1 MKKRKKVIVWLLIAA
16 LLMTQVCFPG
26 VNVRAEEGQSVVEKA
41 EQEEFSAQSEKEKEE
56 AESQKKDEKSEKTE
70 KSGKTDE
77 KEAVEKESDQKE
89 KETKDTQEKE
99 PDKKEEVSKDSEEKG
114 MDQKEE
120 VSKDSEEKGTDQKEE
135 ISKNTE
141 EESTTA
147 QAASTEEKKES
158 QEENSESTTS
168 TETKTGT
175 VTLERPLFLEGEDE
189 EEDKKEDNKQELSE
203 YQVKFVPVDQE
214 GNVVSGATVTMKTST
229 DKNSWSTV
237 SALDS
242 GQYKLPVKE
251 NEKDCYYKF
260 SITAINYETFDS
272 EIFSFTQES
281 NPYFNLS
288 SVTDGEVTIRPIME
302 KKTKPDQYRVEIKV
316 LGEDGNPLTDA
327 RIEMKWRKDIYKWY
341 EQDAIS
347 PGTYDLYTK
356 DDVDIN
362 HYRIYQFTIVAD
374 GYVNYESNEFQFRSG
389 WWNPYFNVDTVE
401 QTFTITVKM
410 TLETTALENAKISAI
425 KELENYK
432 KLEDY
437 RQAEQDQI
445 KSLIKTWSDNIH
457 NAETINLVNWNLNR
471 AKVLLDRLKTN
482 LEYEDEEYRSR
493 IYFLTDD
500 GQKTYV
506 NEYGE
511 ITITNIDSGNFYIT
525 HPDGSLYAN
534 NEWDAKWRCVYEY
547 NDLDHPDSIAF
558 QVIVG
563 TYGQFAGKFVGNYD
577 ATVTLSDLG
586 RAIKFKVKVVDG
598 RVDQLRAY
606 VDGRD
611 VSGKTITV
619 AGSEKKKAV
628 IQGRLKGTNR
638 WISIPAYS
646 LKYTAGGSTSVNHA
660 SAEFRTWG
668 ESGSITYTLDSDR
681 SVSVTVYIKA
691 TIVHATGIQVI
702 CPSKATV
709 GDWNGAFNQYV
720 GIMEGQGGYQVVVT
734 PYNTSNPSVTWEDL
748 TPDVATFQTLHAAG
762 IVPKKAGTAKFKVSC
777 VENPKISTM
786 VTIMFQY
793 EKPLKTAEAEQDV
806 YYAKPSDKTINL
818 NIITNGQKDSSKG
831 ASEQRFKWSYSTSGV
846 VKVTDSVHYDKSS
859 VTIPNWFSH
868 TISILGEGT
877 VYVTGTPYD
886 ETENCKPVK
895 FKVVVSSDV
904 NKDKE
909 AAERV
914 EKLILNI
921 GKVTLEKKNQIKYA
935 RSQYQALTSTQKGL
949 VDDDIY
955 AKLVAAE
962 LEIRRLER
970 GDSDDDSDGDGGEG
984 GNGSGGSGENTTP
997 GGSEG
1002 ENQTGGSE
1010 NSGTSGEGNDDV
1022 PGGDTGTNPEESGSG
1037 NDPSAPQTDSQNP
1050 ANPDAKVEDSR
1061 ISKKTVQA
1069 ATNNQTNSSSGKK
1082 AGKKGGKKF
1091 YEVDIQDITNEV
1103 KKMVNEISPEMKIL
1117 IIGCVLAAF
1126 LYGFFRRRS
1135 QYLKDKNEKKQ

>member
-26 VNVRAEEGQSVVEKA
+26 VSVRAEEGQSVVEKA
-41 EQEEFSAQSEKEKEE
+41 EQEESAAQSEKEKEE

-70 KSGKTDE
+70 KSSKSDE
-77 KEAVEKESDQKE
+77 KETVEKASDQKE
-89 KETKDTQEKE
+89 ETKDTQEKE
-99 PDKKEEVSKDSEEKG
+99 SDK
-114 MDQKEE
+114 KEE

-141 EESTTA
+141 EESTAA

-158 QEENSESTTS
+158 QEENSESATS

-175 VTLERPLFLEGEDE
+175 MTLERPLFLEGADDE
-189 EEDKKEDNKQELSE
+189 EGKKEEDKKEEDKKQELSE
-203 YQVKFVPVDQE
+203 YQVKFVPVDQD
-214 GNVVSGATVTMKTST
+214 GNVVSGATITMKTST

-251 NEKDCYYKF
+251 DEKDCYYKF

-288 SVTDGEVTIRPIME
+288 SVTDGEVTIRPVMQ
-302 KKTKPDQYRVEIKV
+302 KKAKPDRYRVEIKAV
-316 LGEDGNPLTDA
+316 DENGNPIDNAIVT
-327 RIEMKWRKDIYKWY
+327 MNWSVDIYSTY
-341 EQDAIS
+341 IQEAVS
-347 PGTYDLYTK
+347 PGVYDLNVKRGNDLLYYKFRISAEGYTP
-356 DDVDIN
+356 
-362 HYRIYQFTIVAD
+362 
-374 GYVNYESNEFQFRSG
+374 YEGTKFCFDSR
-389 WWNPYFNVDTVE
+389 WWNPYFNVNTVG
-401 QTFTITVKM
+401 QSFTITISMESKET
-410 TLETTALENAKISAI
+410 TLEKTKKSSIE
-425 KELENYK
+425 ELTNYK
-432 KLEDY
+432 KPEDY
-437 RQAEQDQI
+437 RQAEQEQI
-445 KSLIKTWSDNIH
+445 KTIVETWTEKIN
-457 NAETINLVNWNLNR
+457 NATTVSSVTWNLNA
-471 AKVLLDRLKTN
+471 AKEKLDRLKTN
-482 LEYEDEEYRSR
+482 IEYEDEEYRSR

-506 NEYGE
+506 SEYGE

-547 NDLDHPDSIAF
+547 NDLDHPESIAF

-586 RAIKFKVKVVDG
+586 RAIKFKVRVVDG

-806 YYAKPSDKTINL
+806 YYAKPSDKTMNL

-921 GKVTLEKKNQIKYA
+921 GKVTLEKKSQIKYA

-1022 PGGDTGTNPEESGSG
+1022 PGGGTGTNPEESGSG

-1103 KKMVNEISPEMKIL
+1103 KKIVNEISPEMKIL

>member
-1 MKKRKKVIVWLLIAA
+1 MKRKRKVMVLLLIFM
-16 LLMTQVCFPG
+16 LVLTQVWVPG
-26 VNVRAEEGQSVVEKA
+26 VKVQANEDQEVTENLEKS
-41 EQEEFSAQSEKEKEE
+41 ETSTQLGSEKEDSSKEPENKQENEISKE
-56 AESQKKDEKSEKTE
+56 ASVNEEKPDESATNTENLEKSET
-70 KSGKTDE
+70 STQPGSE
-77 KEAVEKESDQKE
+77 KEDSS
-89 KETKDTQEKE
+89 KE
-99 PDKKEEVSKDSEEKG
+99 PENKQEN
-114 MDQKEE
+114 
-120 VSKDSEEKGTDQKEE
+120 E
-135 ISKNTE
+135 ISKEASVNEEKPDESATNTE
-141 EESTTA
+141 NQTKTVKIKNFLSDTPSDSELPEEPKDD
-147 QAASTEEKKES
+147 TEDEKKEIP
-158 QEENSESTTS
+158 
-168 TETKTGT
+168 KYT
-175 VTLERPLFLEGEDE
+175 V
-189 EEDKKEDNKQELSE
+189 KVQ
-203 YQVKFVPVDQE
+203 PVDQD
-214 GNVVSGATVTMKTST
+214 GNTISGASVTMKTST

-237 SALDS
+237 SMDDP
-242 GQYKLPVKE
+242 LPEKE
-251 NEKDCYYKF
+251 EENVCYYKF
-260 SITAINYETFDS
+260 SITAVNYETFDS
-272 EIFSFTQES
+272 EVFSFTED
-281 NPYFNLS
+281 NTYFNFS
-288 SVTDGEVTIRPIME
+288 AVKDGEVTIQPVME
-302 KKTKPDQYRVEIKV
+302 KKAKPDQYRVEIKV

-457 NAETINLVNWNLNR
+457 NAETINLVNWNLNQ

-846 VKVTDSVHYDKSS
+846 VKVTDSVHYDKTS

-914 EKLILNI
+914 EQLILNI

-949 VDDDIY
+949 VDDEIY

-984 GNGSGGSGENTTP
+984 GNGIGGNGENTDP
-997 GGSEG
+997 GGSDG
-1002 ENQTGGSE
+1002 ESQTGGSE

-1022 PGGDTGTNPEESGSG
+1022 PGGGTGTNPEESGSG

-1103 KKMVNEISPEMKIL
+1103 KKIVNEISPEMKIL
-1117 IIGCVLAAF
+1117 ITGCVLAAF
-1126 LYGFFRRRS
+1126 LYGFFRRRR
-1135 QYLKDKNEKKQ
+1135 QYLQDKKENK